1 MRLPHTPSAAMH
13 LTRRASAVFLLSLL
27 FCVGALRAADNWP
40 QFRGPTGDGQS
51 DAKNLPVTFAEG
63 DRVKW
68 KTAIHG
74 KAWSSP
80 VVWGNQIW
88 LTTATEAGDA
98 LSVLCVNKTTGAIER
113 DEVLFRV
120 AEPQFC
126 HKFNSYASPTPLI
139 EDGRLYVTFGSP
151 GTACLDTQTGKVLWQ
166 RTDFVCNHFRGAGS
180 SPILHGDLLI
190 MNFDGS
196 DFQFIVALDKKTGRT
211 VWKTDRSVDFKDLDA
226 QGQPTAQGDFRKG
239 FSTPHLITQD
249 GRAVVLSSGAKSH
262 YAYEAK
268 TGAELWRVEER
279 EQHSSSNRPLVG
291 HGLAFF
297 QTGFGKSQLLAV
309 KLGGTGVLPAGDI
322 VWREKKNVPSKPSI
336 LLHEDLLFMVD
347 DVGIASCLEAKT
359 GALLWRERVLGS
371 QSASPLLAGGKV
383 YFFAE
388 NGIVTVV
395 EAARTFKKL
404 AENKFESGFMASP
417 AVVGDTFFLRT
428 KTHLYR
434 VE

>member
-1 MRLPHTPSAAMH
+1 
-13 LTRRASAVFLLSLL
+13 
-27 FCVGALRAADNWP
+27 
-40 QFRGPTGDGQS
+40 
-51 DAKNLPVTFAEG
+51 
-63 DRVKW
+63 
-68 KTAIHG
+68 
-74 KAWSSP
+74 
-80 VVWGNQIW
+80 
-88 LTTATEAGDA
+88 
-98 LSVLCVNKTTGAIER
+98 
-113 DEVLFRV
+113 
-120 AEPQFC
+120 
-126 HKFNSYASPTPLI
+126 
-139 EDGRLYVTFGSP
+139 
-151 GTACLDTQTGKVLWQ
+151 
-166 RTDFVCNHFRGAGS
+166 
-180 SPILHGDLLI
+180 
-190 MNFDGS
+190 
-196 DFQFIVALDKKTGRT
+196 
-211 VWKTDRSVDFKDLDA
+211 
-226 QGQPTAQGDFRKG
+226 
-239 FSTPHLITQD
+239 
-249 GRAVVLSSGAKSH
+249 
-262 YAYEAK
+262 
-268 TGAELWRVEER
+268 
-279 EQHSSSNRPLVG
+279 
-291 HGLAFF
+291 LAFF